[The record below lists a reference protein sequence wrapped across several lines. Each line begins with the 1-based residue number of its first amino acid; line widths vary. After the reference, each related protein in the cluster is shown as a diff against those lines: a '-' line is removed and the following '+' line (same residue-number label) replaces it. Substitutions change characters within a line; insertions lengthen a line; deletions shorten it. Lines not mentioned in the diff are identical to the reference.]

1 VTVES
6 DALKVA
12 TALSGWFT
20 FGDAPGQVLPNWKLA
35 MVVLLTLFPVVM
47 QSPAPGCGSLGTQ
60 AIIGSEE
67 QVNWVPGKAHGA
79 GSGSSVL

>member
-1 VTVES
+1 MTVET

-12 TALSGWFT
+12 TAFSGWFT
-20 FGDAPGQVLPNWKLA
+20 FGDAPGQAPPNWKQA

-47 QSPAPGCGSLGTQ
+47 QTPAPGCGAVGTQ

-67 QVNWVPGKAHGA
+67 QVHWVPGKVHGA
-79 GSGSSVL
+79 GLGSSVL

>member
-1 VTVES
+1 MET

-12 TALSGWFT
+12 TAFSSWFT
-20 FGDAPGQVLPNWKLA
+20 FGDAPGQVPPNWMQA

-47 QSPAPGCGSLGTQ
+47 QSPAPGCGSVDTQ

-67 QVNWVPGKAHGA
+67 QGHWVPGRVHEA
-79 GSGSSVL
+79 GLDSSVL